1 MEVSE
6 IFSSIQGESTLQGFP
21 TVFIRLSGCNLDCS
35 YCDTRYACE
44 TGASMT
50 FGDII
55 RKVKCFTIQHVCIT
69 GGEPLLQN
77 YTPGLVKE
85 LLDLGYIV
93 SVETN
98 GTIDAS
104 VLPPESIRI
113 IDIKCPGSGQHGKTF
128 PENYKKTMRRQTDEF
143 KFVLTDRND
152 FEYACKFV
160 KEHGLAPGNAVLFSP
175 VRKILDPALLAEWI
189 LGEMPGVRLHLQ
201 LHKYI
206 WPAAKRG
213 K

>member
-21 TVFIRLSGCNLDCS
+21 TVFIRLSGCNLDCI

-44 TGASMT
+44 TGTTMT
-50 FGDII
+50 MGDII
-55 RKVKCFTIQHVCIT
+55 REVKGFSVQHVCIT

-77 YTPGLVKE
+77 DTPGLVKE
-85 LLDLGYIV
+85 LLDRGRIV

-104 VLPPESIRI
+104 VLPLKSIRI
-113 IDIKCPGSGQHGKTF
+113 IDIKCPGSGEHGKTF
-128 PENYKKTMRRQTDEF
+128 PENFITIKRRQTDEF
-143 KFVLTDRND
+143 KFVLTNRDD
-152 FEYACKFV
+152 FVYACNFV
-160 KEHGLAPGNAVLFSP
+160 KKHGLAPGNAVLFSP
-175 VRKILDPALLAEWI
+175 VQKLLDPALLAEWI
-189 LGEMPGVRLHLQ
+189 LGEMPIVRLHLQ

-206 WPAAKRG
+206 WPAANRG
-213 K
+213 R